1 MLSKKRQLEIKMIG
15 IPFVYC
21 YVLYLILFALFFAL
35 RNDENVVY
43 FMNISCEISIP
54 FFITWWVV
62 YNLYELLEED
72 GGEIL
77 YSYPINVSEYELKKN
92 LFFMLL
98 YNIQNWI
105 FIVVVGCL
113 FQHSVNCKLVLN
125 LTMETL
131 FFSSTAFLFM
141 TILKDSG
148 WTSMILFVYVC
159 VGYFT
164 NGKLL
169 GLINIYLF
177 DFESIG
183 WNEVIVNAVK
193 CLIATSVFYV
203 AGYNILK
210 RKFACRNKMNYFKFF
225 C

>member
-1 MLSKKRQLEIKMIG
+1 MISKKRQLEIKMIG

-21 YVLYLILFALFFAL
+21 YVLYVILFALFVAL

-54 FFITWWVV
+54 FFITWWAT
-62 YNLYELLEED
+62 YNMYELLEED

-92 LFFMLL
+92 LLFMLL

-105 FIVVVGCL
+105 FLVAVGCL
-113 FQHSVNCKLVLN
+113 FQHSVNWKLILN

-131 FFSSTAFLFM
+131 FFSSAAFLFM

-169 GLINIYLF
+169 GPINIYLF
-177 DFESIG
+177 EYESVV
-183 WNEVIVNAVK
+183 WNQVIVNAVR
-193 CLIATSVFYV
+193 CFIATCIFYY
-203 AGYNILK
+203 AGYNIMK
-210 RKFACRNKMNYFKFF
+210 RKLFVNYMVDGNS
-225 C
+225 